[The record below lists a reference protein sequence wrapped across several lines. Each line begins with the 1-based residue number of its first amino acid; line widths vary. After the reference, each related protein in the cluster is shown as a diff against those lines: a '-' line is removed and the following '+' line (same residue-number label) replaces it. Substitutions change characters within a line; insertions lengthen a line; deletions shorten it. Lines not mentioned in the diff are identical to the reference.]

1 MKLLLINHF
10 PLEGSGSGIYT
21 KNIAAKMKDRGHK
34 VKVIVVDNKKIND
47 GYEFPV
53 TTIFYPQFPCFTT
66 HPKSNKT
73 FYDFSREEMNEY
85 FNIFKDTI
93 DHEIETFN
101 PDLIHCQHLWI
112 APFAVSQTNVPYIV
126 TAHGTDIKGFKKDK
140 RYHHAALRGAQNAE
154 KIVAI
159 SKKVKEQIKKY
170 YSIKED
176 KIKLIW
182 NGFDED
188 LFYPMD
194 VNLENLSEELLE
206 NKNTLDTEHIISFVG
221 KLTHFKGVDLLLE
234 AGKIYEKKLN
244 NVVTLI
250 SGDGEL
256 REELKYKARKLN
268 LKNFYFLGNQPQEN
282 IAKINSVSTVSVVPS
297 RDEPFGLV
305 ALEAMACGT
314 PVIASETGGLIDFVN
329 SDVGRLF
336 PEGDI
341 HSLAQSILSSIKE
354 NDKEKKGETAKKYA
368 HNNFSWN
375 KVADE
380 LENLYKEIMKGEA
393 L

>member
-34 VKVIVVDNKKIND
+34 VKVLVVDNKKIND
-47 GYEFPV
+47 GYKFPV

-85 FNIFKDTI
+85 FNIFKNTI
-93 DHEIETFN
+93 EKEIKLFN

-112 APFAVSQTNVPYIV
+112 APFVVSQTNVPYIV

-140 RYHHAALRGAQNAE
+140 RYRHAALRGAQNAE

-159 SKKVKEQIKKY
+159 SKKVREQIKKY
-170 YSIKED
+170 YNIKED

-188 LFYPMD
+188 LFYPME

-206 NKNTLDTEHIISFVG
+206 NKNILDTKHIISFVG

-256 REELKYKARKLN
+256 REELKYKAKKLN
-268 LKNFYFLGNQPQEN
+268 LENFYFLGNQPQEN
-282 IAKINSVSTVSVVPS
+282 IAKINSISTISVVPS

-329 SDVGRLF
+329 NDVGRLF

-341 HSLAQSILSSIKE
+341 QSLTQSIVSSIKE
-354 NDKEKKGETAKKYA
+354 NDKEKKGKIAKKYA

-375 KVADE
+375 KVVDE
-380 LENLYKEIMKGEA
+380 LENLYKEI
-393 L
+393 LRR

>member
-21 KNIAAKMKDRGHK
+21 KNIASKMMDKGFE

-47 GYEFPV
+47 KYRFQV

-85 FNIFKDTI
+85 FNVFRNTIKDEIDIFK
-93 DHEIETFN
+93 

-112 APFAVSQTNVPYIV
+112 APFAVRNLDIPYLV
-126 TAHGTDIKGFKKDK
+126 TSHGTDIKGFVKDK
-140 RYHHAALRGAQNAE
+140 RYHHAALKGAQKAY
-154 KIVAI
+154 KIIAV
-159 SKKVKEQIKKY
+159 SKKVKEQVKEY
-170 YSIKED
+170 YNINED
-176 KIKLIW
+176 KIELIW
-182 NGFDED
+182 NGFDEN
-188 LFYPMD
+188 LFSPQE
-194 VNLENLSEELLE
+194 VNLKELSKKLIG
-206 NKNTLDTEHIISFVG
+206 NKNALDSEHIVSFVG

-234 AGKIYEKKLN
+234 AGKIYEKELN

-256 REELKYKARKLN
+256 REELKYRAKNFNLN
-268 LKNFYFLGNQPQEN
+268 NFYFLGNQPQEN
-282 IAKINSVSTVSVVPS
+282 IAKINSIATVAVVPS

-314 PVIASETGGLIDFVN
+314 PVIASRTGGLTDFIN
-329 SDVGRLF
+329 DEVGRFF
-336 PEGDI
+336 PEGNYKA
-341 HSLAQSILSSIKE
+341 LANSIITSIKE
-354 NDKEKKGETAKKYA
+354 NDKEIKGENARQYA

-375 KVADE
+375 RVADQ
-380 LENLYKEIMKGEA
+380 LEKLYLETTKGGR
-393 L
+393 

>member
-34 VKVIVVDNKKIND
+34 VKVLVVDNKKIND
-47 GYEFPV
+47 GYKFPV

-85 FNIFKDTI
+85 FNIFKNTI
-93 DHEIETFN
+93 ENEIKLFN

-112 APFAVSQTNVPYIV
+112 APFAVSQTDIPYIV
-126 TAHGTDIKGFKKDK
+126 TAHGTDIKGFRKDK
-140 RYHHAALRGAQNAE
+140 RYHHAALKGAQNAE

-159 SKKVKEQIKKY
+159 SKKVREQIKKY
-170 YSIKED
+170 YNIKD
-176 KIKLIW
+176 NKIKLIW
-182 NGFDED
+182 NGFDEN
-188 LFYPMD
+188 LFYPINVD
-194 VNLENLSEELLE
+194 LKKLSKELFE
-206 NKNTLDTEHIISFVG
+206 NKNILDTKHIVSFVG

-234 AGKIYEKKLN
+234 AGKIYEN
-244 NVVTLI
+244 EFDDVVTLI

-256 REELKYKARKLN
+256 SEELKYKAKKLN
-268 LKNFYFLGNQPQEN
+268 LKNFYFLGNQTQEN
-282 IAKINSVSTVSVVPS
+282 LAKINSISTVSVVPS

-314 PVIASETGGLIDFVN
+314 PVIASKTGGLIDFVN
-329 SDVGRLF
+329 NDVGRLF

-341 HSLAQSILSSIKE
+341 QSLTQAILSSIKE
-354 NDKEKKGETAKKYA
+354 NDKEKKGKHAKKYA

-375 KVADE
+375 KVVDE
-380 LENLYKEIMKGEA
+380 LENLYKEI
-393 L
+393 LRR

>member
-1 MKLLLINHF
+1 MKLLLVNHF

-21 KNIAAKMKDRGHK
+21 KNIAAKMIDKGFE
-34 VKVIVVDNKKIND
+34 VKVIIVDNKKVND
-47 GYEFPV
+47 SYKFPV

-85 FNIFKDTI
+85 FNIFKNTI
-93 DHEIETFN
+93 DNEIETFN

-112 APFAVSQTNVPYIV
+112 APFAVSQTNISYIV
-126 TAHGTDIKGFKKDK
+126 TAHGTDIKGFRKDK
-140 RYHHAALRGAQNAE
+140 RYHHAALKGAQNAE

-159 SKKVKEQIKKY
+159 SKKVREQIKKY
-170 YSIKED
+170 YNINED

-182 NGFDED
+182 NGFDEN
-188 LFYPMD
+188 LFYPID
-194 VNLENLSEELLE
+194 VDLKELSKELFE
-206 NKNTLDTEHIISFVG
+206 NKNILDTDHIVSFVG

-234 AGKIYEKKLN
+234 AGKIYEN
-244 NVVTLI
+244 EFDDVVTLI

-256 REELKYKARKLN
+256 SEELKYKARKLN

-282 IAKINSVSTVSVVPS
+282 IAKINSVSDLAVVPS

-314 PVIASETGGLIDFVN
+314 PVIASKTGGLIDFVN
-329 SDVGRLF
+329 NDVGRLF
-336 PEGDI
+336 PEGNI
-341 HSLAQSILSSIKE
+341 QSLAQSVITSIKE
-354 NDKEKKGETAKKYA
+354 NDKEKKGELAKEYA

-375 KVADE
+375 MVADK
-380 LENLYKEIMKGEA
+380 LESLYKEILKGEN
-393 L
+393 

>member
-21 KNIAAKMKDRGHK
+21 KNIAIKMMNKGFE
-34 VKVIVVDNKKIND
+34 VKVIIVDNKKVND
-47 GYEFPV
+47 QYPFPV

-85 FNIFKDTI
+85 FNIFKSTI
-93 DHEIETFN
+93 EDEVEFFN

-112 APFAVSQTNVPYIV
+112 APYAVSHLDIPYLV
-126 TAHGTDIKGFKKDK
+126 TSHGTDIKGFIKDR
-140 RYHHAALRGAQNAE
+140 RYHHAALRGAQNAY
-154 KIVAI
+154 KIVAV
-159 SKKVKEQIKKY
+159 SKKVKEQIKEHY
-170 YSIKED
+170 NINED
-176 KIKLIW
+176 KIQLIW
-182 NGFDED
+182 NGFDENLFSPREVD
-188 LFYPMD
+188 LD
-194 VNLENLSEELLE
+194 ELSKELLE
-206 NKNTLDTEHIISFVG
+206 NKNTLASDKIVSFVG

-234 AGKIYEKKLN
+234 AGKIYEKELN

-256 REELKYKARKLN
+256 REELKYRAKKLN

-282 IAKINSVSTVSVVPS
+282 IAKINSIAKVAVVPS

-314 PVIASETGGLIDFVN
+314 PVIASKTGGLTDFIN
-329 SDVGRLF
+329 NEVGRFF
-336 PEGDI
+336 PEDNYKALAKSI
-341 HSLAQSILSSIKE
+341 ISSLKE
-354 NDKEKKGETAKKYA
+354 NDKKTKGEIAKQYA

-375 KVADE
+375 KVADQ
-380 LENLYKEIMKGEA
+380 LEKLYLETVKEGN
-393 L
+393 